1 MRMANAYFLVVCIL
15 QSIPAIS
22 LTNGVPTSFLP
33 LSVVLLFD
41 GVVTA
46 REDYKR
52 HVDDY
57 KANNSKSERGG
68 WRLRGWW
75 RVVVAVEVGVNEKV
89 AVKKRATVVRACP
102 LPRSPSHRLTHDTPT
117 LTPAQRSRCATAG
130 SCRPRGRTSA
140 WATR

>member
-68 WRLRGWW
+68 WRWRAGGSGW
-75 RVVVAVEVGVNEKV
+75 
-89 AVKKRATVVRACP
+89 
-102 LPRSPSHRLTHDTPT
+102 
-117 LTPAQRSRCATAG
+117 
-130 SCRPRGRTSA
+130 
-140 WATR
+140 